1 MRRASGRVLICA
13 VLSACLAARA
23 AHAKPAGFA
32 FLEVPAGARA
42 SALGG
47 AYSSLASGAEAAFWN
62 PAGLEAV
69 QGVQVTGSHTE
80 FLESLRHEQFAVAGR
95 LAGGGASASLRA
107 GYSQPVDE
115 RDELGNLIGTFG
127 SHDLEFALGY
137 GRPVAP
143 GVAVGGTGQVVRER
157 IANVS
162 ATTFA
167 FGLGTVLEP
176 KRWPGLRL
184 GLSAHNLGPA
194 AAYTIEGAKG
204 SPVPLP
210 AAVQAG
216 ASYRRD
222 AFLGC
227 TVSSSLEGRFTR
239 GRNGVA
245 MLGAELAHASGAA
258 LRLGFRANDEAT
270 RFGFGVGWALPV
282 LRFDYA
288 FVPYRLDL
296 GDTHRVSFTAQF

>member
-1 MRRASGRVLICA
+1 MHRASVRALIGA
-13 VLSACLAARA
+13 ALFVCLAAQA
-23 AHAKPAGFA
+23 AQGKPAGFA

-42 SALGG
+42 AALAG
-47 AYSSLASGAEAAFWN
+47 AYSSLASGVEAAFWN

-69 QGVQVTGSHTE
+69 KGVQVTGSHTE

-95 LAGGGASASLRA
+95 LAGGGTSASLRA
-107 GYSQPVDE
+107 GYSEPIDE
-115 RDELGNLIGTFG
+115 RDVLGNRIGTFG

-137 GRPVAP
+137 GRRVAS

-157 IANVS
+157 IADAS

-167 FGLGTVLEP
+167 FGLGAVVEP
-176 KRWPGLRL
+176 ERCPGLRL
-184 GLSAHNLGPA
+184 ALSAHNLGPA
-194 AAYTIEGAKG
+194 AAYMIEGTRG

-210 AAVQAG
+210 IAVQGG

-222 AFLGC
+222 AFLGL
-227 TVSSSLEGRFTR
+227 TVNGALEGRFTR

-245 MLGAELAHASGAA
+245 MVGAELAHSSGAA
-258 LRLGFRANDEAT
+258 LRLGFRANDETT
-270 RFGFGVGWALPV
+270 RFGLGLGWSLPA

-288 FVPYRLDL
+288 FVPYRLGL
-296 GDTHRVSFTAQF
+296 GDTHRFSFTAQF